1 MNSFSCQPMNNIRL
15 FILMLLLVPV
25 ALRAQTYD
33 IIIKGGHVID
43 PKNGV
48 NAVMD
53 VAIKGDRIGKVAKDI
68 PEAEGKQV
76 IDAAGLYVTPG
87 LIDMH
92 GHVFAGTTPDGD
104 LSNGFSSLPPDGFT
118 FRVGV
123 TTIVDAGGAG
133 AKSFPEFKKNIIDRS
148 QTRVLAFVNIS
159 SEGMRGDE
167 YSVYQQDVKFMDPQL
182 VASAARE
189 YKDYIVGVKVAHF
202 HKSDFIAVDRA
213 LQAGKLANIPVMVD
227 FGGSKPRLSI
237 EDLFMK
243 RLRPGDIF
251 THTYG
256 QILETKES
264 IVDIETGKLKPFV
277 VEARKRGVIF
287 DVGHGGGSFTYSQA
301 LPATR
306 AGFYPET
313 ISTDLHTGSMNG
325 AMKDMLNVMSKF
337 MALKMD
343 LVSVI
348 AASTW
353 APARA
358 IKREELGH
366 ISEGA
371 NADMVILNLREGRF
385 GFYDVARYKS
395 EGTEKLE
402 CELTIKG
409 GKIVYDLNARAIPL
423 PPK

>member
-1 MNSFSCQPMNNIRL
+1 MNKISL
-15 FILMLLLVPV
+15 FLLLLLSVPV
-25 ALRAQTYD
+25 ISSAQSYD

-43 PKNGV
+43 PKNSINGI
-48 NAVMD
+48 MD
-53 VAIKGDRIGKVAKDI
+53 VAIKADKIAQVAKSI
-68 PEAEGKQV
+68 PAGQGKQV

-87 LIDMH
+87 IIDIH
-92 GHVFAGTTPDGD
+92 GHVFAGTTSDGD

-133 AKSFPEFKKNIIDRS
+133 SKSFPEFKKNIIDRS
-148 QTRVLAFVNIS
+148 RTRVLAFLNIS

-167 YSVYQQDVKFMDPQL
+167 YSVYQQDVNFMDPQL
-182 VASAARE
+182 AANAAKE
-189 YKDYIVGVKVAHF
+189 YKDYIVGIKVAHF

-213 LQAGKLANIPVMVD
+213 LEAGKLANIPVMID

-264 IVDIETGKLKPFV
+264 IVDLETGKLKPFV
-277 VEARKRGVIF
+277 LAARKRGVIF

-301 LPATR
+301 LPATK

-343 LVSVI
+343 LQSVI
-348 AASTW
+348 TASTW
-353 APARA
+353 AAAKA
-358 IKREELGH
+358 IKHEELGH
-366 ISEGA
+366 ISVGA
-371 NADMVILNLREGRF
+371 SADVAILNLRKGKF

-402 CELTIKG
+402 CEVTIKD
-409 GKIVYDLNARAIPL
+409 GKIVYDLNARSIPL
-423 PPK
+423 PSKP

>member
-1 MNSFSCQPMNNIRL
+1 MSKIRL
-15 FILMLLLVPV
+15 FLLLFLSVPV
-25 ALRAQTYD
+25 ISMAQSYD
-33 IIIKGGHVID
+33 IVIKGGHVID
-43 PKNGV
+43 PKNSI
-48 NAVMD
+48 NSVMD
-53 VAIKGDRIGKVAKDI
+53 VAIKEGKIAQVAKNI
-68 PEAEGKQV
+68 PAGEGKQLV
-76 IDAAGLYVTPG
+76 DAAGLYVTPG

-104 LSNGFSSLPPDGFT
+104 LSNGFSALPPDGFT

-133 AKSFPEFKKNIIDRS
+133 SKSFPEFKKNIIDRS
-148 QTRVLAFVNIS
+148 QTRVLAFLNIS

-182 VASAARE
+182 ASKAAKE
-189 YKDYIVGVKVAHF
+189 FKEYIVGVKVAHF

-213 LQAGKLANIPVMVD
+213 LEAGKLANIPVMID

-264 IVDIETGKLKPFV
+264 IVDLETGKLKPFV
-277 VEARKRGVIF
+277 LAARKRGVIF

-301 LPATR
+301 LPATK

-343 LVSVI
+343 LQSVI
-348 AASTW
+348 TASTW
-353 APARA
+353 APAKA

-366 ISEGA
+366 ISVGA
-371 NADMVILNLREGRF
+371 NADVAILNLRKGKF

-402 CELTIKG
+402 CEVTIKG
-409 GKIVYDLNARAIPL
+409 GKIVYDLNARSMPL
-423 PPK
+423 PSKP

>member
-1 MNSFSCQPMNNIRL
+1 MNRISF
-15 FILMLLLVPV
+15 FVLLLLSLPV
-25 ALRAQTYD
+25 VSWAQSYD
-33 IIIKGGHVID
+33 IVIKGGRVID
-43 PKNGV
+43 PKN
-48 NAVMD
+48 NINSVMD
-53 VAIKGDRIGKVAKDI
+53 VAIKDGKIAEVAKNI
-68 PEAEGKQV
+68 AAGAGKQV

-92 GHVFAGTTPDGD
+92 GHVFAGTTADGD
-104 LSNGFSSLPPDGFT
+104 LSNGFSALPPDGFT

-133 AKSFPEFKKNIIDRS
+133 SKSFPEFKKNIIDRS
-148 QTRVLAFVNIS
+148 QTRVLAFLNIS

-167 YSVYQQDVKFMDPQL
+167 YSVYQQDVKFMDPEL
-182 VASAARE
+182 AANAAKE

-213 LQAGKLANIPVMVD
+213 LEAGKLANIPVMID

-251 THTYG
+251 THAYG

-264 IVDIETGKLKPFV
+264 IVDLETGKLRPFV
-277 VEARKRGVIF
+277 MEARKRGVIF

-301 LPATR
+301 IPATK

-343 LVSVI
+343 LQSVI
-348 AASTW
+348 TASTW
-353 APARA
+353 APAKA

-366 ISEGA
+366 ISVGA
-371 NADMVILNLREGRF
+371 NADVAILNLRKGKF

-402 CELTIKG
+402 CEVTIKG
-409 GKIVYDLNARAIPL
+409 GKIVYDLNARSMAL
-423 PPK
+423 PSRP